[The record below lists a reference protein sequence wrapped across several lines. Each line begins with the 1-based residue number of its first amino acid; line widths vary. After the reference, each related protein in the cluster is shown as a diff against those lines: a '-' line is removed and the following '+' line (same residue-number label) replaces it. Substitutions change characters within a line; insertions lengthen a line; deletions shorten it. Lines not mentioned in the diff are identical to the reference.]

1 MCGNMKFISSV
12 TPKIVLKHIAESAII
27 VTCEM
32 TINNF
37 ACEIIVL
44 SVAESS
50 IKHYT
55 LYYKIIYF
63 IIYTNYSH
71 RLSDFDN

>member
-1 MCGNMKFISSV
+1 MRFISSV

-37 ACEIIVL
+37 ACEIIVFI
-44 SVAESS
+44 SGR
-50 IKHYT
+50 KFYKT
-55 LYYKIIYF
+55 LYF
-63 IIYTNYSH
+63 I
-71 RLSDFDN
+71 